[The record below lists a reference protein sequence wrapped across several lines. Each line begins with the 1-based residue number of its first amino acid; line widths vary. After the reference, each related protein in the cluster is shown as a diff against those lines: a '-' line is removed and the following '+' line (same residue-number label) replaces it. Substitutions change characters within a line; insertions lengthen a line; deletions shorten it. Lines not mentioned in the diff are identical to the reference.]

1 MAMTSANTTP
11 HRPAR
16 SHSRCFRL
24 RFVASRPWLVITLA
38 ALFCPGSAAQD
49 RSPLPVPATGDAP
62 TTLQLSPQTI
72 EMGAFYNGAPIRLEG
87 TVPNGSQ
94 VIVIIRGAAKDEVFN
109 KKGRVGPIWINV
121 DKVHVTGT
129 PSLFLRF
136 SSEDMHTFLDRKVID
151 TFELDELSVTER
163 MHIRTSHGEPS
174 VDYRELIQNSYLE
187 LKKKDGT
194 YRRVANRVHTAEVN
208 GTTHYTVLFNWP
220 KTAPPGSYQ
229 VEVYACR
236 DRAIVGR
243 SGTVLRLVE
252 VGFPAFIA
260 NLAHEHPWGYG
271 LLAVVVAVCAGF
283 GIDAVASR
291 LRPKRGPRPAKILAP
306 VAQPAQAA
314 KTAERDDEAVHHH

>member
-1 MAMTSANTTP
+1 MAITSPDTMF

-16 SHSRCFRL
+16 PCCRRFR
-24 RFVASRPWLVITLA
+24 
-38 ALFCPGSAAQD
+38 SAAFMAVIFVFLSSPRAAGQD
-49 RSPLPVPATGDAP
+49 QNSPVAARGDDP
-62 TTLQLSPQTI
+62 TTLQLTPQTI
-72 EMGAFYNGAPIRLEG
+72 EMGAFYNGAPIRMEG
-87 TVPNGSQ
+87 TIPKGSQ
-94 VIVIIRGAAKDEVFN
+94 VIVIIRGATKDEVFN

-136 SSEDMHTFLDRKVID
+136 SSEDMHTFLDRKTID
-151 TFELDELSVTER
+151 AYELDELSVTER
-163 MHIRTSHGEPS
+163 MRIRTSHGEPS
-174 VDYRELIQNSYLE
+174 AEYRELIQNSYLE

-194 YRRVANRVHTAEVN
+194 YRRVANRVHMAEVN
-208 GTTHYTVLFNWP
+208 GVTHYMLLFNWP

-229 VEVYACR
+229 VELYACR

-260 NLAHEHPWGYG
+260 NLAHQHPWEYG
-271 LLAVVVAVCAGF
+271 VVAVVVAVLAGF

-291 LRPKRGPRPAKILAP
+291 LRPKRAPRPAKILAP
-306 VAQPAQAA
+306 AA
-314 KTAERDDEAVHHH
+314 APPQVAERTEHEHETVPHH